1 MTDDEPYL
9 VPGRS
14 CGECTACCRELAIVD
29 AALTKLPGV
38 TCSNCV
44 VGRGCTIYETRPKP
58 CRSYYCL
65 WRSIPDLADSW
76 RPDRIGAMIIA
87 SPLPAGY
94 SGPFA
99 VSLVLVGAPEVLQGD
114 DFVSIVAGFIDTGM
128 ATYLDVPGP
137 PGMYGHHRLLNDIVG
152 PAVAARDRG
161 RVKALVWQLYLAL
174 AGAPTRAITDEDVH
188 AANASNMRLSED
200 APLG

>member
-1 MTDDEPYL
+1 VTDAEPYL

-29 AALTKLPGV
+29 PALTKLPGV
-38 TCSNCV
+38 NCPNCV
-44 VGRGCTIYETRPKP
+44 VGTGCAIYDTRPSA
-58 CRSYYCL
+58 CRNYYCL
-65 WRSIPDLADSW
+65 WRSIPDLPDAW
-76 RPDRIGAMIIA
+76 RPDRIGVMIIA

-99 VSLVLVGAPEVLQGD
+99 VSLVLVGAPEVLQGN
-114 DFVSIVAGFIDTGM
+114 DFVSIMAGFLDSGT

-137 PGMYGHHRLLNDIVG
+137 PGMYGHHRLLNDVVG

-161 RVKALVWQLYLAL
+161 RVKLLVWELYVAL
-174 AGAPTRAITDEDVH
+174 ARSPTRAITGDDLGV
-188 AANASNMRLSED
+188 NTGGS
-200 APLG
+200 APVAQE